1 METTHS
7 ANSNNTQH
15 SHSRSSSVDPS
26 HSITFKQQIG
36 NNFSGNKKIE
46 ESSSKR
52 PDDSNKFI
60 LTDSHFING
69 LKEIDVYENDE
80 YNFNCFKSKLSPTL
94 MNSATETQDNVGP
107 KKTSVLNENKSLQ
120 NEDFMSSTYVY
131 YYTDK
136 DCYNRIFETRK
147 IECEPM
153 IYENELIDA
162 IIFLTLPP
170 ETCDKELLTIL
181 YGPNSPVSWT
191 KVQCCI
197 QIRSSSLMNFKD
209 RLIKISDC
217 KYAFKKN
224 IKFTTVF
231 PKHQF
236 RPNYKPIH

>member
-1 METTHS
+1 LNHHQQQNQQKQNRTNLPSERRIDEKS
-7 ANSNNTQH
+7 YERIAES
-15 SHSRSSSVDPS
+15 SCKRSSAPS
-26 HSITFKQQIG
+26 K
-36 NNFSGNKKIE
+36 
-46 ESSSKR
+46 
-52 PDDSNKFI
+52 DSNKLI
-60 LTDSHFING
+60 LADLNTNM
-69 LKEIDVYENDE
+69 KEADVYENDE
-80 YNFNCFKSKLSPTL
+80 YNFNCLRSKLIPIV
-94 MNSATETQDNVGP
+94 NSATETQAQLEPISAN
-107 KKTSVLNENKSLQ
+107 KTPVLNENAERFQ
-120 NEDFMSSTYVY
+120 HVDDFLNSTYVY

-136 DCYNRIFETRK
+136 ECYNRIFETRK

-170 ETCDKELLTIL
+170 DTCDKDLLTVM

-209 RLIKISDC
+209 RLIKINDF

-236 RPNYKPIH
+236 RPNYKPIN